1 MFYKFSGFTLNDE
14 QKTLSFENKLVALT
28 KKSYQLLL
36 YLLENPNKL
45 VSREDLVE
53 FVWEGRVVT
62 ENTIDQCI
70 SKLRKSLNSVQEEEY
85 IKSIYGHGIQFV
97 PEVKKLSLQNSG
109 NSNKAVILII
119 LAVIAVI
126 VFIVSQYKA
135 IDKNDDETVV
145 SQPQAKVKVGILSSN
160 RSSNSNDANVWFFDG
175 SSLYLAE
182 LLQNNMRNAVVDS
195 KPEWL
200 ESEDRQ
206 LLAIDILNKK
216 QADIV
221 VLNDFWFD
229 GKNYH
234 ADIVLRNNDGEI
246 ASNHF
251 QSTKIYP
258 LMNSVMKWFESQ
270 VEVDNHTIKQ
280 TDLSRDLST
289 DEYAL
294 ESYLRAMSAQAVG
307 DTKKAITYLQVAVE
321 QDQNFNLA
329 WYELAV
335 SYRKQGDYKKSLAIL
350 SSIKSP
356 SESLSFK
363 IALVRGHTFD
373 AMRQFDEAM
382 RNYDK
387 ASSLAVQLNDEKKIA
402 SVLVSQAIS
411 AINVEKFDIGQSALD
426 KAVQSIN
433 IESEPHLYGVIM
445 NTYAKLEKA
454 RNQTTKAIDYSQ
466 KSIDAFALSG
476 NKRAE
481 MQAKTR
487 LASLLLREGDFSNA
501 EELSLEALNYSK
513 QQNQLR
519 SISSNH
525 FKLAFIYQQ
534 TGRFQLAKQQWKEAL
549 ELNAVLGIVD
559 EKAAIYEYL
568 IDLHIE
574 FNDLKTA
581 ENYLQRLLE
590 FAKNNS
596 SETIKNISARAEL
609 RYALA
614 MKNIEKAEQ
623 LIAEYVNVETN
634 GLFEMF
640 KGDLALMKNNLSE
653 AIVNYEQAL
662 NTLENS
668 GENIQICKIM
678 NRLTSIYLQTDI
690 NKAEFN
696 INRTEQFKP
705 FGYPFL
711 KYKAILSYKQGRTVQ
726 ALTMLEE
733 LKLKANDYW
742 QPQDQLLLE
751 SYREET

>member
-1 MFYKFSGFTLNDE
+1 MLYKFSGFTLNDE
-14 QKTLSFENKLVALT
+14 QKTLSFGNVQVALT

-36 YLLENPNKL
+36 YLLKNPNKP

-53 FVWEGRVVT
+53 SVWDGRVVT

-70 SKLRKSLNSVQEEEY
+70 SKLRKSLSNAQEVEY

-97 PEVKKLSLQNSG
+97 PEVKKLNLQNSSQ
-109 NSNKAVILII
+109 SNKALISITLLII
-119 LAVIAVI
+119 I
-126 VFIVSQYKA
+126 IVSAFILTKYSFFTGITDTA
-135 IDKNDDETVV
+135 VV
-145 SQPQAKVKVGILSSN
+145 SQPQTKVKVGFLSNHKTSN
-160 RSSNSNDANVWFFDG
+160 PNDANAWFFDG
-175 SSLYLAE
+175 SSRYLTE
-182 LLQNNMRNAVVDS
+182 ILQNNMRIATVDS

-200 ESEDRQ
+200 EREDKL

-216 QADIV
+216 QAEII

-246 ASNHF
+246 GRNHF
-251 QSTKIYP
+251 QSTKIYQ
-258 LMNSVMKWFESQ
+258 LMNSVMKWFERQ
-270 VEVDNHTIKQ
+270 VDVDNQTIEQ
-280 TDLSRDLST
+280 TDLIRDLST

-294 ESYLRAMSAQAVG
+294 ESYLRAMSAQGVG
-307 DTKKAITYLQVAVE
+307 DTKKAITYLQVAIE

-335 SYRKQGDYKKSLAIL
+335 SYRKQGDYKKSLAVF
-350 SSIKSP
+350 SSIKP
-356 SESLSFK
+356 STDSLAFK
-363 IALVRGHTFD
+363 LALSQGHTFD
-373 AMRQFDEAM
+373 GMRQFDEAM

-411 AINVEKFDIGQSALD
+411 AVNIENFDVGQSALD
-426 KAVQSIN
+426 KAIQYVN
-433 IESEPHLYGVIM
+433 VESEPHLYGIIM
-445 NTYAKLEKA
+445 NTYSKLEKA

-487 LASLLLREGDFSNA
+487 LASLLLREGDFEQA
-501 EELSLEALNYSK
+501 EELSLEALSYSK
-513 QQNQLR
+513 LQNQLR
-519 SISSNH
+519 SVSSNH

-534 TGRFQLAKQQWKEAL
+534 TGRFQLAKQQWKDAL

-559 EKAAIYEYL
+559 EKAAIYDYL
-568 IDLHIE
+568 VDLHIE
-574 FNDLKTA
+574 FNDLETA

-590 FAKNNS
+590 LTKVES
-596 SETIKNISARAEL
+596 SEAIKNISSRSEL

-614 MKNIEKAEQ
+614 IKNIEKAEQ
-623 LIAEYVNVETN
+623 LISEYVNVETN

-640 KGDLALMKNNLSE
+640 KGDLALMKNNSSE

-668 GENIQICKIM
+668 GENVQICKIM
-678 NRLTSIYLQTDI
+678 NKLSSIYLQTDI
-690 NKAEFN
+690 NKAD
-696 INRTEQFKP
+696 INLNRAEQFKP
-705 FGYPFL
+705 FIYPFL
-711 KYKAILSYKQGRTVQ
+711 KYKAMLSYKQGRKIQ
-726 ALTMLEE
+726 AVSMLEE
-733 LKLKANDYW
+733 LKLKANDFW
-742 QPQDQLLLE
+742 KPQDQLLLE
-751 SYREET
+751 SYRE